1 MVCQVVW
8 LLVQNMQRQE
18 INEKIQASTLSDQ
31 PLFHLYARD
40 YDTPGQSL
48 PFYSEI
54 LNTMKEVMPAHISVR
69 KNARVMITRNLD
81 VQGGIV
87 NGT

>member
-1 MVCQVVW
+1 MCSKHS
-8 LLVQNMQRQE
+8 QRQE
-18 INEKIQASTLSDQ
+18 INERIQTSTLSDQ
-31 PLFHLYARD
+31 PLFHLYARN

-54 LNTMKEVMPAHISVR
+54 LNTMKGVMPAHISVR
-69 KNARVMITRNLD
+69 KNARAMITRNLD